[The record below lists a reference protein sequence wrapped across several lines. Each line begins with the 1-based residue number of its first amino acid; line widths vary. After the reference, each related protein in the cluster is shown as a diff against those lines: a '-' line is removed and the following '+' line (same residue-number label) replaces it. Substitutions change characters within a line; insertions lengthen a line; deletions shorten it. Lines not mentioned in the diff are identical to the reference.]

1 MFLQG
6 TDGEP
11 GEKGEDGEAGQPV
24 STCQINEVLD
34 IDCLIT
40 NDCSCIFKPSFLFVY
55 IIFEFIKTTPQEKL

>member
-34 IDCLIT
+34 SDWLII
-40 NDCSCIFKPSFLFVY
+40 NDYSWMFKTSFLVVY
-55 IIFEFIKTTPQEKL
+55 IMFEFIMSGPQEKL